1 MSSKDELT
9 ENISNLKKDIQEL
22 INYKKENSK
31 KLSNEE
37 IVKIEKDK
45 NEKIENLSKFTKM
58 LKDIIK
64 KEKERLSL
72 INNIK
77 KVQNIN
83 DSINYHYVKKYKN
96 SEELE
101 NLKNNKEIRENTRQ
115 EYLHYLQLEEIFYK
129 LDPENIPGILFLHQ
143 NIIETYGL
151 CPFIID
157 DIDLINTIS
166 SEYEKIKKSLEEKRK
181 KWLDNTPDN
190 GKIYYDLMNTIF
202 NENDLC
208 NFKFNLKN
216 IEDNLERI
224 ITNFLNNSQL
234 NIYKDCLSMINEYIN
249 CKIKTKKIKEKYK
262 LIIHNLS
269 ILYSE
274 SKLPI
279 HKYLQI
285 KYSINIPINA
295 INNNLTDQSKNND
308 LINKSINNDLYIV
321 KHFDDNIVNYN
332 AQIEEILQKNKYVT
346 NIKKNLKQDFHN
358 FLMKKSKINSVIE
371 NKNILE
377 GKYFKN
383 WSNLTIDEKN
393 ERLEYFSKYY
403 VENIL
408 KIHDEFKSSL
418 ISNLNTL
425 LQENLNLKKLTCKHL
440 NWKAKKGYIE
450 KIKILHFDKENN
462 LFELKA
468 TENCLVTEKSNEK
481 LKKSLSKKSILE
493 KNNDKIINEEM
504 LKFILKYNQTF
515 DSNNSTDFSN
525 EFIEK
530 IKIKLKLKKLSN
542 DDKMKITKKLIDMK
556 DIIKNNP
563 SCI

>member
-1 MSSKDELT
+1 MSSKEELT
-9 ENISNLKKDIQEL
+9 ENISNLKKEIQEL

-31 KLSNEE
+31 KLLKEE
-37 IVKIEKDK
+37 ISKIDENK
-45 NEKIENLSKFTKM
+45 NEKIENVSKFTKM

-64 KEKERLSL
+64 KEKEKLSL

-96 SEELE
+96 SEDLE

-143 NIIETYGL
+143 DIIETYGL

-181 KWLDNTPDN
+181 EWLNNTIDK
-190 GKIYYDLMNTIF
+190 GKLYYDLMNTIF
-202 NENDLC
+202 NENELC
-208 NFKFNLKN
+208 NFKYNLKN

-224 ITNFLNNSQL
+224 ISNFLNNSQL
-234 NIYKDCLSMINEYIN
+234 NIYKDCLSMIDEYIN

-274 SKLPI
+274 TKLPI

-295 INNNLTDQSKNND
+295 INNNVTD
-308 LINKSINNDLYIV
+308 KSINNDLYII

-358 FLMKKSKINSVIE
+358 FLMKKSKTNPIIKENS
-371 NKNILE
+371 NKIILQ

-408 KIHDEFKSSL
+408 KIPEEYKSSL
-418 ISNLNTL
+418 ISKLNDL
-425 LQENLNLKKLTCKHL
+425 LQEHLKSKKLTCKHL

-450 KIKILHFDKENN
+450 KIKILHFDKQNN
-462 LFELKA
+462 SFELKA
-468 TENCLVTEKSNEK
+468 INSLVTEKQIDTK
-481 LKKSLSKKSILE
+481 LKKSLSKKTILE

-504 LKFILKYNQTF
+504 LKYILKYNQKTSLELN
-515 DSNNSTDFSN
+515 DSTNFTD

-530 IKIKLKLKKLSN
+530 LKIKLKLKKLSN
-542 DDKMKITKKLIDMK
+542 DDKIKITKKLIDMK